1 MKILYDDSKKR
12 NIDTGLEETS
22 TKLTKAINYA
32 EGISV
37 PYGFNRK
44 SDISTCLTALRN
56 SKNLVSQA
64 QNWITKTN
72 NGFNSKSEAIKNRLA
87 KIENKKIV
95 KQNLLVK

>member
-12 NIDTGLEETS
+12 SIDNSLEEVS
-22 TKLTKAINYA
+22 SKLDKSIRYA

-37 PYGFNRK
+37 PYGFSRK
-44 SDISTCLTALRN
+44 GDISSCLTALRN
-56 SKNLVSQA
+56 SKNIVNQA

-72 NGFNSKSEAIKNRLA
+72 NGFNSKSEAIKSRLS

-95 KQNLLVK
+95 KQSLLIK

>member
-12 NIDTGLEETS
+12 TIDTGLEDTS
-22 TKLTKAINYA
+22 NKLTKAINYA

-37 PYGFNRK
+37 PYGFSRK
-44 SDISTCLTALRN
+44 GDISSCLTALRN
-56 SKNLVSQA
+56 TKNIVNQA

-72 NGFNSKSEAIKNRLA
+72 NGFNSKSEAIKSRLS

-95 KQNLLVK
+95 KQSLLIK

>member
-12 NIDTGLEETS
+12 AIDTGLEETN
-22 TKLTKAINYA
+22 TKLTKTINYA

-37 PYGFNRK
+37 PYGFSRK
-44 SDISTCLTALRN
+44 GDIQSCLTALRN
-56 SKNLVSQA
+56 SKNIVNQA

-87 KIENKKIV
+87 KIGNKKIV
-95 KQNLLVK
+95 KQSLLIK